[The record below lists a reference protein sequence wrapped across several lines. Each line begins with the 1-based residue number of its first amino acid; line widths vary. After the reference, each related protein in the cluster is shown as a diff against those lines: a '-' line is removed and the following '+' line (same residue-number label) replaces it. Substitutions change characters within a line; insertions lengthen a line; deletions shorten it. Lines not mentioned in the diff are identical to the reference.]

1 MKEFLNKKE
10 IIEWQIIFSND
21 EKSILIKIVTKT
33 FHDYYFCGYIKKD
46 NCIYYISIN
55 NFEIDISVE
64 LNINR
69 KIDECLRE
77 NDYINRILVLDFN
90 FVNPSSIY
98 FFSDYLIIKQ
108 EIKKQFLNFQFVINN
123 EWLYC
128 FK

>member
-1 MKEFLNKKE
+1 MYWFY
-10 IIEWQIIFSND
+10 F
-21 EKSILIKIVTKT
+21 IK
-33 FHDYYFCGYIKKD
+33 
-46 NCIYYISIN
+46 
-55 NFEIDISVE
+55 NFEIDTSVE

-98 FFSDYLIIKQ
+98 CFSDYLIIKQ